1 MTRLAV
7 FWQTIIYLFLM
18 ILMVGCRTSEITGDI
33 PFTSV
38 IKGDYSNFQRGRHTI
53 KSAAEWQAVL
63 PNMVMPAVDFNREMF
78 IAVLRGP
85 KRTSGYSVEI
95 TRIESTG
102 SELRVYVD
110 EHEPGF
116 CNVIFVLTAPFH
128 VVQLDRIDLPISY
141 QINTIVCQ

>member
-1 MTRLAV
+1 
-7 FWQTIIYLFLM
+7 
-18 ILMVGCRTSEITGDI
+18 
-33 PFTSV
+33 
-38 IKGDYSNFQRGRHTI
+38 
-53 KSAAEWQAVL
+53 
-63 PNMVMPAVDFNREMF
+63 
-78 IAVLRGP
+78 
-85 KRTSGYSVEI
+85 VEI